1 MDDNAVTIAGV
12 YVKTTRVRRG
22 NRVYEYL
29 SLVEAVRDG
38 GRVRHDVVARLG
50 EASALRA
57 SGELDRIVAALASH
71 AQRSWCDE
79 SAIDVTDARSA
90 GAVAAVA
97 TYWRRLGLERHFATV
112 AGGHDA
118 PIAEAVLAMVA
129 NRLCAP
135 RSKRALPEW
144 VECDVV
150 MPAGFRV
157 PAAHHYYRALDVVA
171 EAKEATEK
179 HLYTALT
186 DLTNLDLRL
195 VCYDLT
201 STYFEGST
209 KPSKGFESR
218 AFGYSR
224 DHRGDRP
231 QVVIG
236 LLVTGDGIPIA
247 HHVFAGNTADVSTLP
262 GVLDDLQARFGI
274 GAITMVA
281 DRGLIS
287 ADNVKALQDKGFGHI
302 LATRL
307 HRDADVAAVLAASTS
322 PEAVWVPCP
331 PAGSAVCE
339 VAHDGRRFVVAMSA
353 ERLWRDIWRTAELV
367 ARTSSQ
373 LQALETRVRAG
384 RLKDKAK
391 IAAAASRIL
400 TASGVARL
408 FDVEI
413 GEGRFLWHYD
423 TAALDYEE
431 KLLAGRWVVTT
442 SLTAEQATAAEVV
455 VAYRR
460 LLEVESTFRV
470 LKDLI
475 ELRPV
480 FHWTEERVRA
490 HIGVCVLAAVI
501 EALMEADLRTAGV
514 ADPDLDDQ
522 VISPRR
528 ALRELGR
535 IRRVTLTVADR
546 TIERDTRHS
555 ALQDRILGA
564 FGVEAASW
572 APPSA
577 G

>member
-1 MDDNAVTIAGV
+1 M
-12 YVKTTRVRRG
+12 KTTRVRRG

-57 SGELDRIVAALASH
+57 TGELDRIVAALATHSE
-71 AQRSWCDE
+71 RGWCEE
-79 SAIDVTDARSA
+79 SGVDVEQARSA
-90 GAVAAVA
+90 GAVAAA
-97 TYWRRLGLERHFATV
+97 WAYWRRLGLDRHFATM
-112 AGGHDA
+112 AGGHEA
-118 PIAEAVLAMVA
+118 PIADAVFAMVA

-144 VECDVV
+144 VGADVV
-150 MPAGFRV
+150 MPPGFRT

-171 EAKEATEK
+171 EAKEATEA
-179 HLYTALT
+179 HLYATLT

-201 STYFEGST
+201 STYFEGAT
-209 KPSKGFESR
+209 KPSTRFESR

-231 QVVIG
+231 QIVIG
-236 LLVTGDGIPIA
+236 LLCTGDGIPIA
-247 HHVFAGNTADVSTLP
+247 HHVFAGNTADVATLP
-262 GVLDDLQARFGI
+262 AVLDDLQHRFGV

-287 ADNVKALQDKGFGHI
+287 ADNVKALSDKGFGHI

-307 HRDADVAAVLAASTS
+307 HRDADVAAVLAASTQ
-322 PEAVWVPCP
+322 PDATWAPCP
-331 PAGSAVCE
+331 RAGSAVCDIT
-339 VAHDGRRFVVAMSA
+339 HGGRRWIVAMSA
-353 ERLWRDIWRTAELV
+353 ERLWRDTARTAEMT
-367 ARTSSQ
+367 ARTSAE
-373 LQALETRVRAG
+373 LRALEARVGAG

-391 IAAAASRIL
+391 IAAAAARIM
-400 TASGVARL
+400 AGSGVARL

-413 GEGRFLWHYD
+413 GEGRFLHHYD
-423 TAALDYEE
+423 EAALDYEE

-442 SLTAEQATAAEVV
+442 SLTPEQASAAEVV

-460 LLEVESTFRV
+460 LLEVESSFRV

-480 FHWTEERVRA
+480 FHWTEDRVRA
-490 HIGVCVLAAVI
+490 HVAACVLAGVI
-501 EALMEADLRTAGV
+501 EALMEADLRAAPV

-535 IRRVTLTVADR
+535 IRRVSLSVGR
-546 TIERDTRHS
+546 RSIERDTRRS
-555 ALQDRILGA
+555 ALQERILDA
-564 FGVEAASW
+564 LGVEAAAW
-572 APPSA
+572 APAPA

>member
-1 MDDNAVTIAGV
+1 M
-12 YVKTTRVRRG
+12 KTTRVRRG

-50 EASALRA
+50 EASSLRA
-57 SGELDRIVAALASH
+57 SGELDRIVAALAAHSEG
-71 AQRSWCDE
+71 SWCDE
-79 SAIDVTDARSA
+79 SGIDVEEARSA

-97 TYWRRLGLERHFATV
+97 AYWARLGLDRHFAAMT
-112 AGGHDA
+112 GGHDA
-118 PIAEAVLAMVA
+118 PIADAVFAMVA

-144 VECDVV
+144 VASDVV
-150 MPAGFRV
+150 MPTRFQV

-171 EAKEATEK
+171 QAKEATET
-179 HLYTALT
+179 HLYGALT

-201 STYFEGST
+201 STYFEGAT
-209 KPSKGFESR
+209 KSSGGFESR

-224 DHRGDRP
+224 DHRSDRP

-287 ADNVKALQDKGFGHI
+287 ADNVKALSDKGFGHI

-307 HRDADVAAVLAASTS
+307 HRDPDVAVVLAASIS

-331 PAGSAVCE
+331 AADSAVCE
-339 VAHDGRRFVVAMSA
+339 VAHDGRRFIVAMSA
-353 ERLWRDIWRTAELV
+353 ERLWRDTARTADLV
-367 ARTSSQ
+367 ARTSKE
-373 LQALETRVRAG
+373 LRALEDRVGAG

-400 TASGVARL
+400 AASGVARL

-413 GEGRFLWHYD
+413 GEGRFLYHYD
-423 TAALDYEE
+423 EAALDYEE

-442 SLTAEQATAAEVV
+442 SLTPEQASAAEIV

-460 LLEVESTFRV
+460 LLEVESSFRV

-480 FHWTEERVRA
+480 FHWTEDRVRA
-490 HIGVCVLAAVI
+490 HVAVCVLAAVI
-501 EALMEADLRTAGV
+501 EALMEADLRAAGV
-514 ADPDLDDQ
+514 ADPDIGDQ

-528 ALRELGR
+528 ALAELSR
-535 IRRVTLTVADR
+535 IRRVTLTVAER

-555 ALQDRILGA
+555 ALQDRILAA

-572 APPSA
+572 APAAA

>member
-1 MDDNAVTIAGV
+1 M
-12 YVKTTRVRRG
+12 
-22 NRVYEYL
+22 
-29 SLVEAVRDG
+29 
-38 GRVRHDVVARLG
+38 ARLG

-57 SGELDRIVAALASH
+57 SGELDRIVAALAAHSE
-71 AQRSWCDE
+71 RSWGDE
-79 SAIDVTDARSA
+79 SGVEVEEARSA

-97 TYWRRLGLERHFATV
+97 TYWARLGLDRHFAAM
-112 AGGHDA
+112 AGGHEA
-118 PIAEAVLAMVA
+118 PIADAVLAMVA

-144 VECDVV
+144 VAADVV
-150 MPAGFRV
+150 MPAGFRT

-171 EAKEATEK
+171 EAKEATET
-179 HLYTALT
+179 HLYAALT

-209 KPSKGFESR
+209 KASGRFESR

-287 ADNVKALQDKGFGHI
+287 ADNVKALCDKGFGHI

-307 HRDADVAAVLAASTS
+307 HRDADVAAVLEASS
-322 PEAVWVPCP
+322 GPEATWMPCP
-331 PAGSAVCE
+331 SAGSAVCE
-339 VAHDGRRFVVAMSA
+339 VTHDGRRFIVAMSV
-353 ERLWRDIWRTAELV
+353 ERLRRDTARTAELV
-367 ARTSSQ
+367 GRTSGQ
-373 LQALETRVRAG
+373 LRALEARVRAG

-391 IAAAASRIL
+391 IAAAASHIL
-400 TASGVARL
+400 SASGVARL
-408 FDVEI
+408 FDTEI
-413 GEGRFLWHYD
+413 GEGRFLYHYD
-423 TAALDYEE
+423 EAALDYEE

-442 SLTAEQATAAEVV
+442 SLTPEQASAAEIV

-480 FHWTEERVRA
+480 FPWTEERVRA
-490 HIGVCVLAAVI
+490 HVAVCVLAAVI
-501 EALMEADLRTAGV
+501 EALMEADLRAAGV
-514 ADPDLDDQ
+514 GDPDIDDQ

-535 IRRVTLTVADR
+535 IRRVTPTVAER
-546 TIERDTRHS
+546 RIERDTRRS
-555 ALQDRILGA
+555 ALQDRIIAA

-572 APPSA
+572 APAAA

>member
-1 MDDNAVTIAGV
+1 V

-57 SGELDRIVAALASH
+57 SGELDRIVAALAAHS
-71 AQRSWCDE
+71 QRSWCDE
-79 SAIDVTDARSA
+79 SGVEVEDARSA

-97 TYWRRLGLERHFATV
+97 THWARLGLDRHFAAM

-118 PIAEAVLAMVA
+118 PIADAVFAMVA

-135 RSKRALPEW
+135 RSKRALAEW
-144 VECDVV
+144 VGSDVV
-150 MPAGFRV
+150 MPAGFRE

-171 EAKEATEK
+171 EAKEATET
-179 HLYTALT
+179 HLYGALT

-201 STYFEGST
+201 STYFEGQT
-209 KPSKGFESR
+209 KPSPRFESR

-262 GVLDDLQARFGI
+262 GVLDDLQSRFGI

-287 ADNVKALQDKGFGHI
+287 ADNVKALSDKGFGHI

-322 PEAVWVPCP
+322 PEAVWAPCP
-331 PAGSAVCE
+331 SAGSAVCE
-339 VAHDGRRFVVAMSA
+339 VTHDGRRFIVAMSA
-353 ERLWRDIWRTAELV
+353 ERMWRDTRRTAELI
-367 ARTSSQ
+367 ARTSKE
-373 LQALETRVRAG
+373 LRALENRVGAG

-400 TASGVARL
+400 SASGVARL

-413 GEGRFLWHYD
+413 GEGRFLYHYD
-423 TAALDYEE
+423 EAALDYEE

-442 SLTAEQATAAEVV
+442 SLSPEQASAAEIV

-480 FHWTEERVRA
+480 FHWTEDRVRA
-490 HIGVCVLAAVI
+490 HVAVCVLAAVI
-501 EALMEADLRTAGV
+501 EALMEADLRAAGV
-514 ADPDLDDQ
+514 ADPDIADQ

-535 IRRVTLTVADR
+535 IRRVTLTVAER

-555 ALQDRILGA
+555 GLQDRILAA

-572 APPSA
+572 APAAA

>member
-1 MDDNAVTIAGV
+1 M

-22 NRVYEYL
+22 NRLYEYL

-57 SGELDRIVAALASH
+57 SGELDRIVAALAAHSE
-71 AQRSWCDE
+71 RSWCEE
-79 SAIDVTDARSA
+79 SGIEAESARSA

-97 TYWRRLGLERHFATV
+97 AYWGRLGLDRHFAAM

-118 PIAEAVLAMVA
+118 PIADAILAMVA

-144 VECDVV
+144 VAADVV
-150 MPAGFRV
+150 MPAGFRE
-157 PAAHHYYRALDVVA
+157 PSAHHYYRALDVVA
-171 EAKEATEK
+171 EAKEATEA
-179 HLYTALT
+179 HLYGALC

-201 STYFEGST
+201 STYFEGAT
-209 KPSKGFESR
+209 KPSVRFESR

-224 DHRGDRP
+224 DHRGERP

-236 LLVTGDGIPIA
+236 LLVTGAGIPIA

-287 ADNVKALQDKGFGHI
+287 ADNVKALSDKGFGHI

-307 HRDADVAAVLAASTS
+307 HRDPDVAAVLAASIG
-322 PEAVWVPCP
+322 PGAHWVPCP
-331 PAGSAVCE
+331 SAGSAVCE
-339 VAHDGRRFVVAMSA
+339 VAHDGRRFIVAMSP
-353 ERLWRDIWRTAELV
+353 ERLWRDTARTAELV
-367 ARTSSQ
+367 ARTSGE
-373 LQALETRVRAG
+373 LRALELRVGAG

-400 TASGVARL
+400 SASGVARL

-413 GEGRFLWHYD
+413 GEGRFLYHYD
-423 TAALDYEE
+423 EAALDYEE

-442 SLTAEQATAAEVV
+442 SLTAEQASAAEVV

-460 LLEVESTFRV
+460 LLEVESSFRV

-480 FHWTEERVRA
+480 FHWTEDRVRA
-490 HIGVCVLAAVI
+490 HVAVCVLAAVI
-501 EALMEADLRTAGV
+501 EALMEADLRAAGV
-514 ADPDLDDQ
+514 GDPDIDDQ

-535 IRRVTLTVADR
+535 IRRVTLTVAER
-546 TIERDTRHS
+546 IIERDTRRS
-555 ALQDRILGA
+555 ALQDRILAA

-572 APPSA
+572 APAAA

>member
-1 MDDNAVTIAGV
+1 V

-22 NRVYEYL
+22 NRTYEYL

-79 SAIDVTDARSA
+79 SGVDVTEARSA

-97 TYWRRLGLERHFATV
+97 AYWRRLGLDRHFTAM
-112 AGGHDA
+112 AAAHDA
-118 PIAEAVLAMVA
+118 PIADAVLGMVA

-144 VECDVV
+144 VAADVV
-150 MPAGFRV
+150 MPAGFRE

-171 EAKEATEK
+171 EAKESTEK
-179 HLYTALT
+179 HLYAALT

-201 STYFEGST
+201 STYFEGAT
-209 KPSKGFESR
+209 KPSARFESR

-262 GVLDDLQARFGI
+262 GVLDDLQRRFGV

-287 ADNVKALQDKGFGHI
+287 ADNVKALSDKGFGHI

-307 HRDADVAAVLAASTS
+307 HRDPDVAAVLAASVG
-322 PEAVWVPCP
+322 PDAVWVPCP
-331 PAGSAVCE
+331 SAGSAVCE
-339 VAHDGRRFVVAMSA
+339 VTHDGRRFVVAMSA
-353 ERLWRDIWRTAELV
+353 ERLWRDTRRTAELV
-367 ARTSSQ
+367 GRTSGE
-373 LQALETRVRAG
+373 LRALEARVRAG

-400 TASGVARL
+400 AASGVARL
-408 FDVEI
+408 FDTEI

-423 TAALDYEE
+423 EGALDYEE

-442 SLTAEQATAAEVV
+442 SLTPEQASAAEIV

-490 HIGVCVLAAVI
+490 HVAVCVLAAVI
-501 EALMEADLRTAGV
+501 EALMEADLRSAGV

-522 VISPRR
+522 IISPRR

-535 IRRVTLTVADR
+535 IRRVTLTVGER

-555 ALQDRILGA
+555 ALQDRILAA

-572 APPSA
+572 APASA

>member
-1 MDDNAVTIAGV
+1 M

-38 GRVRHDVVARLG
+38 ARVRPDVVARLG

-57 SGELDRIVAALASH
+57 SGELDRIVAALAAHS
-71 AQRSWCDE
+71 QRSWCDE
-79 SAIDVTDARSA
+79 SSIEAEEARSA
-90 GAVAAVA
+90 GAVAAVS
-97 TYWRRLGLERHFATV
+97 TYWARLGLDRHFATM

-118 PIAEAVLAMVA
+118 PIADAVFAMVA

-144 VECDVV
+144 VASDVV
-150 MPAGFRV
+150 MPAGFRE
-157 PAAHHYYRALDVVA
+157 PSPHHYYRALDVVA
-171 EAKEATEK
+171 EAKEATEA
-179 HLYTALT
+179 HLYGALT

-201 STYFEGST
+201 STYFEGAT
-209 KPSKGFESR
+209 KPSARFESR

-262 GVLDDLQARFGI
+262 GVLDDLQVRFGV

-287 ADNVKALQDKGFGHI
+287 ADNVKALSDKGFGHI

-322 PEAVWVPCP
+322 PEATWVPCRA
-331 PAGSAVCE
+331 AGSAVCE
-339 VAHDGRRFVVAMSA
+339 VSHDGRRFIVAMSA
-353 ERLWRDIWRTAELV
+353 ERLWRDTARTAELV
-367 ARTSSQ
+367 ARTSKE
-373 LQALETRVRAG
+373 LRALELRVGAG

-400 TASGVARL
+400 AASGVARL

-413 GEGRFLWHYD
+413 GEGRFLYHYD
-423 TAALDYEE
+423 EVALDYEE

-442 SLTAEQATAAEVV
+442 SLTPEQASAAKVV

-480 FHWTEERVRA
+480 FHWTEDRVRA
-490 HIGVCVLAAVI
+490 HVAVCVLAAVI
-501 EALMEADLRTAGV
+501 EALMEADLRAAAV
-514 ADPDLDDQ
+514 ADPDIDDQ
-522 VISPRR
+522 VITPRR

-535 IRRVTLTVADR
+535 IRRVTMTVAER

-555 ALQDRILGA
+555 ALQDRVLAA
-564 FGVEAASW
+564 FGVEPGSW
-572 APPSA
+572 APAPA